1 MSHIVRQEIP
11 LQLHHEEIFNL
22 INCTVPF
29 NRAPCIQSGVDLL
42 QNDDTFFI
50 CDVDL
55 LVKIDTLQRIRFHVD
70 NGKVYFPV
78 FFSQYKTATSDIA
91 EINGFWRT
99 FSYGMLAMKKVHFP
113 GTFFP
118 RLSLESFAPAHINIL
133 ECIRTNRQV
142 RFGNKRMG
150 WRRFEIFRNLC
161 QFQGLIWIFY

>member
-1 MSHIVRQEIP
+1 MKQSSGRLTSRYFSTYSVSYWLIFSIKLKNIFSDLSHIVRQEIP
-11 LQLHHEEIFNL
+11 IHLHHEQIFNL

-91 EINGFWRT
+91 ETNGFWRT
-99 FSYGMLAMKKVHFP
+99 FSYGMLAMTKVHFNP
-113 GTFFP
+113 D
-118 RLSLESFAPAHINIL
+118 
-133 ECIRTNRQV
+133 
-142 RFGNKRMG
+142 
-150 WRRFEIFRNLC
+150 
-161 QFQGLIWIFY
+161 